1 MGSTYT
7 NSSIAVVF
15 RFFLFLFPSISPHPP
30 SCRVCSRSP
39 LYSFFSFRF
48 FSFFPHLLPSPPFL
62 FLRRITML
70 KEWRFT
76 RYNGNLE
83 IDARTRYKRLEPNN
97 IYAVR
102 DNGEVE
108 IRVSRLTVTGRDK
121 FVPFVRSF
129 DSRLLP
135 PSRTIFDRIRS
146 SFRIFCDIYHRNP
159 ADSDETCNPEEFCTP
174 RGSLIPIRE

>member
-30 SCRVCSRSP
+30 SVPCLFAVSALFFLFFPFFFLFSPPPPLSP
-39 LYSFFSFRF
+39 LSF
-48 FSFFPHLLPSPPFL
+48 SPKNYDVKGVAL
-62 FLRRITML
+62 Y
-70 KEWRFT
+70 

-159 ADSDETCNPEEFCTP
+159 ADSDETCNPEESCTP